1 MILIWALNV
10 LLFYYMTTRK
20 IVSEQQISDPI
31 FGDLKQHISNKD
43 RILWS
48 FPFPI
53 LNSNVLIY
61 MDGNSQ
67 ELNPKLKSLF
77 LYLKDN
83 EQSLRKRIIEAL
95 DEFIKIDINTF
106 DDRFTIKDLSIWT
119 ENYDIT
125 ILDTIKRKYYVIN
138 FKNLIVQDIYIE

>member
-1 MILIWALNV
+1 
-10 LLFYYMTTRK
+10 MTTRK

-31 FGDLKQHISNKD
+31 FGDLKQHTSNKD

-95 DEFIKIDINTF
+95 EEFIKIDINTF